1 MRVRDAVEAM
11 VKEFVMRTF
20 LAASASLALLLGVS
34 VSAAAADECPGNP
47 DAIGTSRTLTVK
59 PRDFP
64 MVGKEQYNETLRL
77 KPREVV
83 LTFDDG
89 PVPPYTNKVLEALA
103 AECAKATFFALG
115 TNVAEAPDLV
125 RRMVKEGHTVGTHTF
140 SHESLIEMSHE
151 AAMKEIDKGI
161 EVANEALGDRSLL
174 APFFRAPFLDITTQ
188 IQRELYARGIMIW
201 SIDVESDDWTDI
213 TEEQMVQ
220 RVMERLAKVG
230 KGIILMHDIQ
240 PLTARALPMLLAELK
255 RQNYK
260 IVHVVPA
267 PPAAAK
273 SSSLAPAA
281 GATRRN

>member
-1 MRVRDAVEAM
+1 
-11 VKEFVMRTF
+11 MRTF
-20 LAASASLALLLGVS
+20 LAASASLALLLGAS
-34 VSAAAADECPGNP
+34 VSAIADECPGNP
-47 DAIGTSRTLTVK
+47 NAIGTSRTLTVK
-59 PRDFP
+59 PSDFP

-77 KPREVV
+77 RPREVV

-89 PVPPYTNKVLEALA
+89 PVPPYTGKVLETLA
-103 AECAKATFFALG
+103 AECTKATFFVLG

-140 SHESLIEMSHE
+140 SHESLGKMPHE
-151 AAMKEIDKGI
+151 AAMKEIEKGI
-161 EVANEALGDRSLL
+161 EVANEALGDPSKV
-174 APFFRAPFLDITTQ
+174 APFFRAPYLDITTQ
-188 IQRELYARGIMIW
+188 IQRELYQRGLMIW
-201 SIDVESDDWTDI
+201 SIDVESDDWTEI
-213 TEEQMVQ
+213 TEEQMVEL
-220 RVMERLAKVG
+220 VMQRLAKAG

-267 PPAAAK
+267 QPAPAK

-281 GATRRN
+281 GAPRRN